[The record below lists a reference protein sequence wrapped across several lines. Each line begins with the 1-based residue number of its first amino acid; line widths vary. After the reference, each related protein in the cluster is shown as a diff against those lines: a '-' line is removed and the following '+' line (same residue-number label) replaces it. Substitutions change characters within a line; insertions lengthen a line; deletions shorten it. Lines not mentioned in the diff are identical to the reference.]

1 MLRLVGSNDPE
12 VQIAAACTIRNI
24 RKLALTAEKLHFKE
38 MYVFLL
44 FQLLYIYICMYYLIN
59 FTVIKLQKYTRR
71 NRLSFVT
78 YQRCE
83 YCTKTKCSFKEYE
96 IKDIIFIES
105 T

>member
-1 MLRLVGSNDPE
+1 
-12 VQIAAACTIRNI
+12 
-24 RKLALTAEKLHFKE
+24 
-38 MYVFLL
+38 
-44 FQLLYIYICMYYLIN
+44 MYYLIN
-59 FTVIKLQKYTRR
+59 FTIIKLQKYTRR

-96 IKDIIFIES
+96 IKDIFIEL